1 MALLYELVYYASAY
15 LPFVLIVLAPVY
27 FFFKKD
33 VRSPYLF
40 LFAMMLNFLA
50 VEALKG
56 LFNVPRP
63 FGKPGLSFPS
73 GHASL
78 AFGQARFF
86 KSGKLFLVGII
97 YATFVSI
104 GRVLTGFHTIQ
115 DVFAGGLLG
124 YGISEILIR
133 IEPRISKKLR
143 SKRNSYTDILFHFLH
158 A

>member
-1 MALLYELVYYASAY
+1 MALLYDIIYYTSAY
-15 LPFVLIVLAPVY
+15 LPFVLIVVAPVY
-27 FFFKKD
+27 FFLKKD
-33 VRSPYLF
+33 VRSSYLF
-40 LFAMMLNFLA
+40 LFAMILNFLA

-56 LFNVPRP
+56 FFNVPRP

-86 KSGKLFLVGII
+86 KSRKLFFASLI

-104 GRVLTGFHTIQ
+104 GRIYTGFHTLQ
-115 DVFAGGLLG
+115 DVAAGGLLG

-133 IEPRISKKLR
+133 MRTRITKKPRT
-143 SKRNSYTDILFHFLH
+143 KRK
-158 A
+158 